1 MICQECCQLKT
12 LNVKCYCED
21 GVIST
26 KHVGYVDGCVIFDNG
41 IRCKKI
47 TTNNCVCLGH
57 NNKHT
62 DEDLG
67 YLKKLFN

>member
-1 MICQECCQLKT
+1 
-12 LNVKCYCED
+12 VKCYCED

-26 KHVGYVDGCVIFDNG
+26 KYVGSLVDGCVVFENG
-41 IRCKKI
+41 IRCKKT